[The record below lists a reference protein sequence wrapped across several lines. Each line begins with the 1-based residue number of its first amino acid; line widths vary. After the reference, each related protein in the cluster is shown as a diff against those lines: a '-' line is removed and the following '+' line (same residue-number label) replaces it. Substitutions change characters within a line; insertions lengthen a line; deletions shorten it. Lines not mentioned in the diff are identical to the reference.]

1 MEFLK
6 KILRIRKYNLPKIK
20 KEVVLS
26 ERGDTYLK
34 KEKNKETENKK
45 HLSKLSYINDLEKY
59 MDNENTIKYDLKN
72 LRLEIEMEIRKE
84 TEGKIKEKVDL
95 IEKERKKVQEIRNER
110 KKELDEI
117 EEILKNLDKDKEK
130 TLDILNLAAEKIK
143 RVEQMQDENILS
155 AKYILELV
163 KDN

>member
-6 KILRIRKYNLPKIK
+6 KFLRIRKYNLPKIK

-84 TEGKIKEKVDL
+84 TEGKTKEKVDL

-130 TLDILNLAAEKIK
+130 TLDILKVAAEKIK